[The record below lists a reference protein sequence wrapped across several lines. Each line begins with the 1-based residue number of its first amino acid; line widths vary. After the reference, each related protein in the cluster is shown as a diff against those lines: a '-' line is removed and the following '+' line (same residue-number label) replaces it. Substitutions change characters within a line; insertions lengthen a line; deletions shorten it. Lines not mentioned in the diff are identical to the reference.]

1 VVLLALGES
10 IVAIGSGVARLPLG
24 ASVLVGSGFGIGI
37 GIALWWAY
45 FHHLAAKVEH
55 AVGRR
60 SGVERTGMATEVYT
74 YLHMLL
80 IAGIVI
86 AALGVETTMRHV
98 TGFAAPGLFPAFALA
113 SGVAL
118 YLAGTGF
125 VWLRVSG
132 EWSLPR
138 FVAAALLLVLIPVLA
153 IVPALVAL
161 GLVLLV
167 TVALPVLEA
176 LLGQRAKLGGKK
188 SAAPA
193 SSASSSA

>member
-1 VVLLALGES
+1 MS
-10 IVAIGSGVARLPLG
+10 
-24 ASVLVGSGFGIGI
+24 
-37 GIALWWAY
+37 
-45 FHHLAAKVEH
+45 
-55 AVGRR
+55 
-60 SGVERTGMATEVYT
+60 
-74 YLHMLL
+74 L

-125 VWLRVSG
+125 IWLRVSK

-138 FVAAALLLVLIPVLA
+138 FAAGLLLLVLIPALA

-161 GLVLLV
+161 GLVLLIV
-167 TVALPVLEA
+167 VALAVTEG
-176 LLGQRAKLGGKK
+176 LLGQRAKLGGAKRGRAK
-188 SAAPA
+188 AAPA
-193 SSASSSA
+193 TSSTAE